1 MRRSEIFSVRSTHS
15 PWTLG
20 AASPGA
26 LAGINGRRERMAR
39 LFRTLSHSRDA
50 IARIPDLWP
59 REKRLGPRRGALP
72 WLAIQAGDRR
82 RKGSGG
88 RTLPLGYHAA
98 PWGRQRGEMAGI
110 GAECRPGPRLALPID
125 LLLAVALAGG

>member
-1 MRRSEIFSVRSTHS
+1 M
-15 PWTLG
+15 
-20 AASPGA
+20 
-26 LAGINGRRERMAR
+26 
-39 LFRTLSHSRDA
+39 
-50 IARIPDLWP
+50 ARIPDLWP

-125 LLLAVALAGG
+125 LLLAVALAGGGPQQIAERTVSPPPEVIAKLPAIDPLS